1 MILATR
7 SSACYATQKTN
18 PPTCG
23 SLAEARSM
31 HPRTRHPI
39 LSNNTRIDSSGPDG
53 STPHRNGIRR
63 GRGAGGGR
71 EWRQAQVRTSEAPGV
86 AEEKLE
92 SRGRNERPVDLWD
105 RSRGA
110 LRWTGGAGRSGARDA
125 QAGDGGVAADRTAG
139 ALERIGL
146 CSCRSAPGCFRNS
159 LSKWVR

>member
-63 GRGAGGGR
+63 GRGADGGR
-71 EWRQAQVRTSEAPGV
+71 EWREAQVRSVWVPRQAPGA
-86 AEEKLE
+86 AEEKPE
-92 SRGRNERPVDLWD
+92 SWGRDERPVALWD
-105 RSRGA
+105 RSGGA
-110 LRWTGGAGRSGARDA
+110 LRWTGGAGRSG
-125 QAGDGGVAADRTAG
+125 QGTPKPGTVGGRT
-139 ALERIGL
+139 
-146 CSCRSAPGCFRNS
+146 PGPDPPGR
-159 LSKWVR
+159 REG